1 MRVAFLTN
9 CIPPYHMPVLTL
21 LAARHED
28 FRILVS
34 TPMESN
40 RSWNVDWR
48 GLDVVVQKTLTLRG
62 RWRHPKGFEEPL
74 QVHFPLDTV
83 HQLRRFGPDVVIS
96 NELGFRTLL
105 AVLYTKIHRKTRV
118 IVWTE
123 VTEAS
128 EHGRGFMR
136 RLLRKALRN
145 NIHAFLA
152 LGSGGVQ
159 YIRSLAVDE
168 EKIFKLA
175 YTTDVQRFA
184 ESDLRRP
191 TGERQRLLYVG
202 QLIQRK
208 GLPQFL
214 QALSRWSAEH
224 PTEQVEFILAGEGPL
239 RGSLASTSVPRNL
252 QLTFLGPV
260 AYENLPQLYAAADLF
275 AFPTY
280 IDTWGVV
287 VNEALAAGLPIIGS
301 VYAQAVSELVES
313 GRTGWTFR
321 PDYPEEMYHAIE
333 QSLAAPSEK
342 LDQMRAEARQ
352 TALRLTPRV
361 VADLIE
367 DAIQVCADQAVHRSA
382 HA

>member
-21 LAARHED
+21 LAARYEE
-28 FRILVS
+28 FRIFVS

-40 RSWNVDWR
+40 RSWEVDWR
-48 GLDVVVQKTLTLRG
+48 GLDVVVQKTLTLPG

-74 QVHFPLDTV
+74 QIHFPLDTV
-83 HQLRRFGPDVVIS
+83 HQLRKFGPDVIIS

-105 AVLYTKIHRKTRV
+105 AVLYTKIRRDARV
-118 IVWTE
+118 IAWTE

-128 EHGRGFMR
+128 EHGRGLMR
-136 RLLRKALRN
+136 KLLRKALRK

-152 LGSGGVQ
+152 LGSGGIQ
-159 YIRSLAVDE
+159 YIRSLAVDDQ
-168 EKIFKLA
+168 KIFKLA

-184 ESDLRRP
+184 GNELRR
-191 TGERQRLLYVG
+191 TAGERRRLLYVG

-214 QALSRWSAEH
+214 QALSRRSAEH
-224 PTEQVEFILAGEGPL
+224 PTEQLEFVLAGDGPL

-280 IDTWGVV
+280 VDTWGVV
-287 VNEALAAGLPIIGS
+287 VNEALAAGLPVLGS
-301 VYAQAVSELVES
+301 VYAQAVTELVQP

-321 PDYPEEMYHAIE
+321 PDDPDEMYRAIV
-333 QSLAAPSEK
+333 QSLAEPAEK
-342 LDQMRAEARQ
+342 LEQMRAEARQ
-352 TALRLTPRV
+352 TALRLTPSV
-361 VADLIE
+361 VAGLVE
-367 DAIQVCADQAVHRSA
+367 DAIQGCAKRVLNPTA